1 MKNWPNNTDR
11 SSSNWTGRTPRIHM
25 KMNGYVKMD
34 DKIPAIALVVGVLF
48 MIAVIGLVPFMYYV
62 MGV

>member
-1 MKNWPNNTDR
+1 MNNWPNNTDL
-11 SSSNWTGRTPRIHM
+11 SAYKWSNKPYGVQM
-25 KMNGYVKMD
+25 KMNGYKQMN
-34 DKIPAIALVVGVLF
+34 DKIPPIALVVGVLF

>member
-11 SSSNWTGRTPRIHM
+11 SSSNWTGRTSRVHM
-25 KMNGYVKMD
+25 KMDGYVKMD
-34 DKIPAIALVVGVLF
+34 DKIPVIALVVGVLF

-62 MGV
+62 IGI